1 MPLRVRDLL
10 AMVGDERIL
19 KIQLGRTPVQDLII
33 TVLNFLSDS
42 KFSSKQLELG
52 YDDIYH
58 NYLLI
63 TIQNSR
69 GPEVLRNLLGDA
81 RHHAVASTVLK
92 LEKIHRIALHYPTI
106 PDDLID
112 VYDIPLTP
120 NKLLTLNRLI
130 SMASN
135 VDKNFYKYDAA
146 ENNMCQTFVENIIEI
161 NGLMP
166 NICDQATLNAL
177 KPQDGK
183 ALIAT
188 LGSRSNLVKAT
199 TDLGSKL
206 DKLILDR
213 KIRWKKSP
221 PKDFALL
228 PKVSGA
234 DLESIYAMY
243 NAMLLLEQ
251 NGKKHKYHKSLTNI
265 IVIVCS
271 TGVA

>member
-1 MPLRVRDLL
+1 
-10 AMVGDERIL
+10 
-19 KIQLGRTPVQDLII
+19 
-33 TVLNFLSDS
+33 
-42 KFSSKQLELG
+42 
-52 YDDIYH
+52 
-58 NYLLI
+58 
-63 TIQNSR
+63 
-69 GPEVLRNLLGDA
+69 
-81 RHHAVASTVLK
+81 
-92 LEKIHRIALHYPTI
+92 
-106 PDDLID
+106 
-112 VYDIPLTP
+112 
-120 NKLLTLNRLI
+120 
-130 SMASN
+130 MASN
-135 VDKNFYKYDAA
+135 VDKNFHKYDAA

-161 NGLMP
+161 NGLTP

-228 PKVSGA
+228 PIVSGA

-251 NGKKHKYHKSLTNI
+251 NAQGLLNVTSSPK
-265 IVIVCS
+265 
-271 TGVA
+271 